1 MSRHASFKAVV
12 AVALSGLLLAG
23 CASTEFVPA
32 GENPASGLRECVVL
46 LHGLARTS
54 RSMRELQEALSA
66 EGFAVLNIDYPST
79 RYPVQTLSDKHIKPA
94 VERHCGTGYDR
105 IHFVTHSLGGII
117 VRYYLRHH
125 DRPEAGRV
133 VMLSPPNR
141 GSELADTFHDWFV
154 FRWVNGPAGVQLQTG
169 ADGLPARLGPV
180 DFDLAVI
187 TGNRT
192 LNPLYSMIIPGD
204 DDGKVSVRS
213 AKVDGMSAFEV
224 VPHTHTFIMQADEVI
239 RRVLRYLREGRLKER

>member
-12 AVALSGLLLAG
+12 VAALSGLLLAG

-54 RSMRELQEALSA
+54 RSMRGLQAALAA
-66 EGFAVLNIDYPST
+66 EGYAVLNIDYPST
-79 RYPVQTLSDKHIKPA
+79 RHRVQTLSDKHIKPA

-117 VRYYLRHH
+117 VRYYIENHEPADL
-125 DRPEAGRV
+125 GRV

-141 GSELADTFHDWFV
+141 GSELADAFHDWFL
-154 FRWVNGPAGVQLQTG
+154 FRWVNGPAGLQLQTG
-169 ADGLPARLGPV
+169 TDGLPARLGPV

-204 DDGKVSVRS
+204 DDGKVAVRS

-239 RRVLRYLREGRLKER
+239 RGVLRYLRDGRLKKR